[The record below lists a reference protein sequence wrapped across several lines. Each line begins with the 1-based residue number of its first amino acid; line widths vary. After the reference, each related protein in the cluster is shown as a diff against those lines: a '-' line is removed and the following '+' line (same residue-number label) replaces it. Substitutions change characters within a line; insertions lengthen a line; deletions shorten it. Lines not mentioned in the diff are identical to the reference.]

1 MMRAARPITDRL
13 LSKSPHWS
21 EIRPQ
26 LGAEEVENSALVGNS
41 MCRPELEDKPELK
54 PAQVEKSALVGNS
67 TSRGGYG
74 RKVRIGRKF
83 DRGRLVAAVAIA
95 ALLLTG
101 CGSPAAPAESAP
113 PMAPESVAPSP
124 ESTAGLAIMKK
135 KAGIADCPKSDP
147 DVAPARS
154 GLPDVVLPCLGGGR
168 EVRLAGLR
176 GKPMMIN
183 VWAQWCGP
191 CREEA
196 PYLADVATTNESDL
210 MILGIDHADPQ
221 PALAIEFAQL
231 STWKYPQLADPDV
244 VLRAALQ
251 ISGPPQTFFVR
262 PDGTIAYRH
271 AGSFKSADEIRDA
284 ARKYLGVSP

>member
-1 MMRAARPITDRL
+1 VP
-13 LSKSPHWS
+13 
-21 EIRPQ
+21 
-26 LGAEEVENSALVGNS
+26 
-41 MCRPELEDKPELK
+41 
-54 PAQVEKSALVGNS
+54 
-67 TSRGGYG
+67 
-74 RKVRIGRKF
+74 
-83 DRGRLVAAVAIA
+83 
-95 ALLLTG
+95 
-101 CGSPAAPAESAP
+101 
-113 PMAPESVAPSP
+113 
-124 ESTAGLAIMKK
+124 
-135 KAGIADCPKSDP
+135 
-147 DVAPARS
+147 S

-196 PYLADVATTNESDL
+196 PYLADVATTNKSDL

-251 ISGPPQTFFVR
+251 ITGPPQTFFVR

-271 AGSFKSADEIRDA
+271 AGPFKSADEIRELA
-284 ARKYLGVSP
+284 HKQLGVSP

>member
-1 MMRAARPITDRL
+1 MIRASVATAAAAL
-13 LSKSPHWS
+13 
-21 EIRPQ
+21 
-26 LGAEEVENSALVGNS
+26 ALV
-41 MCRPELEDKPELK
+41 L
-54 PAQVEKSALVGNS
+54 A
-67 TSRGGYG
+67 
-74 RKVRIGRKF
+74 
-83 DRGRLVAAVAIA
+83 
-95 ALLLTG
+95 G
-101 CGSPAAPAESAP
+101 CSGSPVDAGPTVPVEAPSEA
-113 PMAPESVAPSP
+113 APSP
-124 ESTAGLAIMKK
+124 EPTAGLAVMKE
-135 KAGIADCPKSDP
+135 KAGIGKCPKSDR
-147 DVAPARS
+147 DVAAVPS

-196 PYLADVATTNESDL
+196 PYLADVATTNKSDL

-251 ISGPPQTFFVR
+251 ITGPPQTFFVR

-271 AGSFKSADEIRDA
+271 AGPFKSADEIREL
-284 ARKYLGVSP
+284 ARTQLGVTP

>member
-1 MMRAARPITDRL
+1 MMRASLA
-13 LSKSPHWS
+13 
-21 EIRPQ
+21 
-26 LGAEEVENSALVGNS
+26 AA
-41 MCRPELEDKPELK
+41 
-54 PAQVEKSALVGNS
+54 A
-67 TSRGGYG
+67 
-74 RKVRIGRKF
+74 
-83 DRGRLVAAVAIA
+83 AAVAMLLA
-95 ALLLTG
+95 A
-101 CGSPAAPAESAP
+101 CGGSSMPDGSASPMGP
-113 PMAPESVAPSP
+113 PSEAMPSP
-124 ESTAGLAIMKK
+124 ESTAGLAATKK
-135 KAGIADCPKSDP
+135 AAGIADCPKSDP
-147 DVAPARS
+147 NVAAVPS

-168 EVRLAGLR
+168 AVRLAGLR

-196 PYLADVATTNESDL
+196 PYLADVATKNKSQL

-244 VLRAALQ
+244 VLRADLQ

-271 AGSFKSADEIRDA
+271 AGPFRSAAEIREL
-284 ARKYLGVSP
+284 ARQQLGVSP

>member
-21 EIRPQ
+21 EIRPR
-26 LGAEEVENSALVGNS
+26 LGAEEIENK
-41 MCRPELEDKPELK
+41 PELE

-67 TSRGGYG
+67 TSRGGFNG

-83 DRGRLVAAVAIA
+83 GRGRLVAAVAIA
-95 ALLLTG
+95 SLLLTG
-101 CGSPAAPAESAP
+101 CGSSAVPAESAP
-113 PMAPESVAPSP
+113 PMAPESEVAPSP
-124 ESTAGLAIMKK
+124 ESTAGLAIMQQ
-135 KAGIADCPKSDP
+135 KAGIAECPKSNP

-196 PYLADVATTNESDL
+196 PYLADVATANKSDL

-251 ISGPPQTFFVR
+251 ISGAPQTFFVR

-284 ARKYLGVSP
+284 ARQYLGVSP